1 MCKTVLILVILFL
14 QGCIGSKLF
23 KPSAARTPAVPDVVE
38 SFDHI
43 DSDSNGT
50 INRQEY
56 YANAVSIN
64 TDQPTEGLGW
74 IMLSVLVC
82 TFGAAIVYRKKEQ

>member
-1 MCKTVLILVILFL
+1 MTKILLIVAALFL
-14 QGCIGSKLF
+14 QGCIGSKIF
-23 KPSAARTPAVPDVVE
+23 KPSDSRAPAVPDVVE
-38 SFDHI
+38 SFDYI

-64 TDQPTEGLGW
+64 TDQPTKGLGW

-82 TFGAAIVYRKKEQ
+82 TFGAAIVYRKKDV

>member
-1 MCKTVLILVILFL
+1 MSKIILILLISFL
-14 QGCIGSKLF
+14 QGCIGSKIF
-23 KPSAARTPAVPDVVE
+23 KPSGAGSPAVPDVVE

-43 DSDSNGT
+43 DSDNNGT

-82 TFGAAIVYRKKEQ
+82 TFGAAIVYRKKEP